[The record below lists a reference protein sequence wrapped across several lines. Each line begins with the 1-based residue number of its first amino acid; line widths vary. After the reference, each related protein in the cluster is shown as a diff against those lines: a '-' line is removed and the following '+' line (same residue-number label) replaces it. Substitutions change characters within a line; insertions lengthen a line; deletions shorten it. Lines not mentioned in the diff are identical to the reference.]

1 MASTSTST
9 ALPLHRR
16 HLLRHGL
23 GALLLPT
30 ALSPLLAA
38 CGGDDEDDV
47 ATTTPVVAAT
57 PRLATADNFRDVGGA
72 DDASAYRTSS
82 GRKVRR
88 GVLYRCNALAVSAA
102 DLATLTSLGIKAVYD
117 LRTPAEIAQKA
128 DVLPTGATYLNINVS
143 GTSSADLP
151 AMTSAADAIAMM
163 EYAERMMVTDAGMRA
178 RYAQLVTALADGTGA
193 QLFHCTAGK
202 DRTGWSAAI
211 VLSLLD
217 VPRATIIQDYLLTNT
232 CSAASI
238 EASYQGMVKAYGQ
251 AYADILKPLLGVQE
265 SFLVAGLDQATASY
279 GSMAG
284 YITNGLGIPAAT
296 QEKLRARLI
305 A

>member
-1 MASTSTST
+1 MAASPTP
-9 ALPLHRR
+9 PLHRR

-23 GALLLPT
+23 GALLLPA

-38 CGGDDEDDV
+38 CGGDDEDEV

-57 PRLATADNFRDVGGA
+57 PRLASADNFRDVGGA
-72 DDASAYRTSS
+72 DDTSAYRTNS

-88 GVLYRCNALAVSAA
+88 GVLYRCNALAVSTA

-128 DVLPTGATYLNINVS
+128 DVLPKGAAWLNINVS
-143 GTSSADLP
+143 GTSSADVP
-151 AMTSAADAIAMM
+151 TMTSAADAIAMM
-163 EYAERMMVTDAGMRA
+163 EYAERMMVTDAGMRT
-178 RYAQLVTALADGTGA
+178 RYAQLINALADGPDA

-202 DRTGWSAAI
+202 DRTGWTAAI

-217 VPRATIIQDYLLTNT
+217 VPRATIIQDYLLSNT
-232 CSAASI
+232 YSAASI
-238 EASYQGMVKAYGQ
+238 EASYQGLVKAYGQ
-251 AYADILKPLLGVQE
+251 AYADIFKPLLGVQE

-284 YITNGLGIPAAT
+284 YITNGLGISAAT
-296 QEKLRARLI
+296 QEKLRARLL